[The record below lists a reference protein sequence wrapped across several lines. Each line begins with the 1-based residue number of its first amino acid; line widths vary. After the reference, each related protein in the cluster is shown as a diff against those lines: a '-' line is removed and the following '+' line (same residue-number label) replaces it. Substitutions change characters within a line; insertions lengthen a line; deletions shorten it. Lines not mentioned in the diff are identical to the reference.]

1 METIQV
7 IKLYNGDEII
17 GFTEDVDNKLL
28 VRHAFQFFLKVD
40 KNGLHNISMDY
51 WLPEPVIK
59 SGLAI
64 ITKDKIIAIM
74 EPSDDFKEY
83 YENALSSVEKTKE
96 VKGDKLDILEDGTEE
111 DKLKLLLEALQVP
124 ESRFIN

>member
-1 METIQV
+1 MEKIQV

-17 GFTEDVDNKLL
+17 GFTEDFGDKILIKD
-28 VRHAFQFFLKVD
+28 AFQFFLKID
-40 KNGLHNISMDY
+40 KNGLHNIAMDY
-51 WLPEPVIK
+51 WLPVPLV
-59 SGLAI
+59 
-64 ITKDKIIAIM
+64 KDNEATLSRKEIIAIM

-83 YENALSSVEKTKE
+83 YENALDSVQKTKE
-96 VKGDKLDILEDGTEE
+96 VKDKMDLMEDNSE

>member
-1 METIQV
+1 MEKIQV

-17 GFTEDVDNKLL
+17 GFTEDFGDKILIKD
-28 VRHAFQFFLKVD
+28 AFQFFLKTD
-40 KNGLHNISMDY
+40 KNGLHNIAMDY
-51 WLPEPVIK
+51 WLPVPLV
-59 SGLAI
+59 
-64 ITKDKIIAIM
+64 KDNEATLSRKEIIAIM

-83 YENALSSVEKTKE
+83 YENALDSVQKTKE
-96 VKGDKLDILEDGTEE
+96 VKDKMDLMEDNSE

>member
-1 METIQV
+1 MEKIQV

-17 GFTEDVDNKLL
+17 GFTEDFGDKILIKK
-28 VRHAFQFFLKVD
+28 AFQFFLKMD
-40 KNGLHNISMDY
+40 RNGSHNVAMDN
-51 WLPEPVIK
+51 WLPVPLVKNNEATLSRK
-59 SGLAI
+59 E
-64 ITKDKIIAIM
+64 IIAVM

-83 YENALSSVEKTKE
+83 YENALDSIQKNKE
-96 VKGDKLDILEDGTEE
+96 VKDKIDLMEDNSE

>member
-1 METIQV
+1 MEKIQV

-17 GFTEDVDNKLL
+17 GFTEDFGDKIVIKE
-28 VRHAFQFFLKVD
+28 AFQFFLKID
-40 KNGLHNISMDY
+40 KNGLHNIAMDY
-51 WLPEPVIK
+51 WLPVPLV
-59 SGLAI
+59 
-64 ITKDKIIAIM
+64 KDNEATLSRKEIIAIM

-83 YENALSSVEKTKE
+83 YENALDSVQKTKE
-96 VKGDKLDILEDGTEE
+96 VKDKMDLMEDNSE